1 MRMTSTRVLSAFA
14 LWSLLLAPGAT
25 AQDANITQPI
35 SEIERQ
41 LAAEPMVIAAAEISR
56 PKASGDITLK
66 ADVAFGGSPPLRV
79 KLRRAEPGAEAFNN
93 VPRYDLAAYQLQQ
106 LFLDPGEYVVPPTAL
121 RMVPL
126 ADFKRHAPAATR
138 TFPSAEQV
146 LAVAQ
151 YWLSDVK
158 VIADVYD
165 PARFASDPVYARHIG
180 QLNIFTYLVDH
191 RDSNVG
197 NFLIGRAESGARV
210 FSIDHGVAFGSIDSD
225 RGRLWR
231 AMRVDQLPA
240 DTVARLRSITPAVLQ
255 DRLGVLAQWRLQ
267 DGSYVPVAHGAN
279 LWDGRGVRRKG
290 DDLQLGLTGGE
301 INSIHKRL
309 ERLLERV
316 DAGELKLVPAPT
328 EDRR

>member
-1 MRMTSTRVLSAFA
+1 MTSTRALSAFS
-14 LWSLLLAPGAT
+14 LWSLLLASGAT

-35 SEIERQ
+35 GEIERQ

-66 ADVAFGGSPPLRV
+66 ADVAFGGSPPLTV
-79 KLRRAEPGAEAFNN
+79 KLRRAEPGAEVFNN

-126 ADFKRHAPAATR
+126 ADFKRYSPGVER
-138 TFPSAEQV
+138 TFPPAEQV
-146 LAVAQ
+146 LAVVQ

-158 VIADVYD
+158 VIADVYN

-255 DRLGVLAQWRLQ
+255 EQLGVLAQWHLQ
-267 DGSYVPVAHGAN
+267 DGRYVPVPRGAN
-279 LWDGRGVRRKG
+279 LGEMRGVRRKG
-290 DDLQLGLTGGE
+290 DDLQLGLTRGE
-301 INSIHKRL
+301 INAIYKL
-309 ERLLERV
+309 LTRLLQRV
-316 DAGELKLVPAPT
+316 DEGELQLVPVAP
-328 EDRR
+328 